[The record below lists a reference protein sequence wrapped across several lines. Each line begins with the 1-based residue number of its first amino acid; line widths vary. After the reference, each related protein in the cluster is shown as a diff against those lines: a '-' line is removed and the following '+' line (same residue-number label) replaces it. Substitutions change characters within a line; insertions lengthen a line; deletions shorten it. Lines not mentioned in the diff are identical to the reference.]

1 MATTALTPRLKCTTT
16 SSALTALV
24 PWTTTVKC
32 VDRRCGLSISLRR
45 TSLRPSPIPQRL
57 SLLRLSLE
65 TNLETPQDLKH
76 ELISSSKRGQAKQ
89 LACRPHQTHL
99 SFFTAVEFYRQRKL
113 PDIPR
118 KSPIHTGLER
128 VTERSRRTSCM
139 GFALFAPLFS
149 FASGRAVPKRTAATK
164 STIFLCY
171 GPLDTGTGS
180 WGSQPNLIPHHQLIQ
195 HSLIRR
201 PGLQFA

>member
-1 MATTALTPRLKCTTT
+1 M
-16 SSALTALV
+16 
-24 PWTTTVKC
+24 
-32 VDRRCGLSISLRR
+32 SLRHF
-45 TSLRPSPIPQRL
+45 PIPSRL

-65 TNLETPQDLKH
+65 MNLETPQDLKH
-76 ELISSSKRGQAKQ
+76 ELITSSKRGQAKQ

-118 KSPIHTGLER
+118 KSPIQTGLER

-149 FASGRAVPKRTAATK
+149 FASGTAVPKRTAATK
-164 STIFLCY
+164 STIFICY
-171 GPLDTGTGS
+171 GPLEYGNWLLGLAA
-180 WGSQPNLIPHHQLIQ
+180 QPNTTPPTNTTLTHPATRLAARMTWPTIPYSQ
-195 HSLIRR
+195 HDWHLLSSNKKTRSFRFFLSARMMSV
-201 PGLQFA
+201 

>member
-1 MATTALTPRLKCTTT
+1 M
-16 SSALTALV
+16 
-24 PWTTTVKC
+24 
-32 VDRRCGLSISLRR
+32 
-45 TSLRPSPIPQRL
+45 
-57 SLLRLSLE
+57 
-65 TNLETPQDLKH
+65 NLETPQDLKH
-76 ELISSSKRGQAKQ
+76 ELTPSSKRGQAKQ

-180 WGSQPNLIPHHQLIQ
+180 LGSLPNLIPHHQLIQ

-201 PGLQFA
+201 PNLHLAWPGRPSHTVNKTDISYHQIKNSIIPLFPSARMMSV